1 MGFLK
6 VILKLFSCKSSC
18 MFNEQVFDMAHMDL
32 SLKNYELKYKDI
44 ETIHKIL
51 NKRKQKLTPSP
62 TASITS
68 I

>member
-1 MGFLK
+1 
-6 VILKLFSCKSSC
+6 